1 MNTTA
6 PATADDAFPLSDIE
20 PALGDL
26 RTLARMMGH
35 LRESPFQVE
44 AEAWQ
49 NIESQ
54 LIDVHG
60 RLHGLWQCVWDEQK
74 AKDAAAK
81 TALEAA
87 KAERAAPGSVEDVKS
102 AHACWSMLRTAA
114 KVMLDY
120 SNDAL
125 QPQHVTPRK
134 AAPKLTAKRRAKAA

>member
-6 PATADDAFPLSDIE
+6 PAAADDASPLADIE

-26 RTLARMMGH
+26 RTLARMMVH
-35 LRESPFQVE
+35 LAESSLEVDPEEWLHLQ
-44 AEAWQ
+44 
-49 NIESQ
+49 SQ

-74 AKDAAAK
+74 AEHAAAAA
-81 TALEAA
+81 ALAAA

-134 AAPKLTAKRRAKAA
+134 AASKVTAKRRAKAA

>member
-1 MNTTA
+1 MSTTA
-6 PATADDAFPLSDIE
+6 SATADDASPLADLE

-26 RTLARMMGH
+26 RTLARMMVHLAESPLEVDPEEWLH
-35 LRESPFQVE
+35 LR
-44 AEAWQ
+44 
-49 NIESQ
+49 SQ

-74 AKDAAAK
+74 AERAAAK
-81 TALEAA
+81 AALEAA

-102 AHACWSMLRTAA
+102 ARACWSMLSTAA

-125 QPQHVTPRK
+125 QPQRVTPPKVVRK
-134 AAPKLTAKRRAKAA
+134 VTVKRRAKAA

>member
-6 PATADDAFPLSDIE
+6 PATADDAFPLADLE

-26 RTLARMMGH
+26 RTLARMMAHLAESPLEVDPEEWLH
-35 LRESPFQVE
+35 LR
-44 AEAWQ
+44 
-49 NIESQ
+49 SQ

-74 AKDAAAK
+74 AEHAAAK
-81 TALEAA
+81 AALEAA

-125 QPQHVTPRK
+125 QPQRVTPRK
-134 AAPKLTAKRRAKAA
+134 AASKVTAKRRAKAA

>member
-1 MNTTA
+1 MNITP
-6 PATADDAFPLSDIE
+6 PAAADDAWPLGDIE
-20 PALGDL
+20 PALTDL

-54 LIDVHG
+54 LEDVHE
-60 RLHGLWQCVWDEQK
+60 RLHDLWRKAWDKQK
-74 AKDAAAK
+74 AADLATEAAMA
-81 TALEAA
+81 AA
-87 KAERAAPGSVEDVKS
+87 KAERAAPGSVADVKS

-120 SNDAL
+120 SNDAIP
-125 QPQHVTPRK
+125 PQRVTPRK
-134 AAPKLTAKRRAKAA
+134 AAGKVPAKRRAKAA